1 MTGRQSADGRA
12 VLAKCAIG
20 SRPAIRRAALLAML
34 IPCCSWGHGGLS
46 MEKDMCKLRIG
57 PHEMHFTGYQPD
69 RTDTTEFCE
78 DIPAV
83 GATVVVLDFVNR
95 ELRDLPTE
103 VRIIRDT
110 GDESRLAEVTVLHL
124 PARTYPTGT
133 IHFDYTFPAS
143 GKFVGL
149 VTVGPPG
156 QQYVSRF
163 PFSVGRPYTRYIT
176 VAIVAALTAAAAALY
191 YFLVFARRRRQLP
204 SRVA

>member
-1 MTGRQSADGRA
+1 
-12 VLAKCAIG
+12 
-20 SRPAIRRAALLAML
+20 
-34 IPCCSWGHGGLS
+34 

-95 ELRDLPTE
+95 ELRELPAE

-110 GDESRLAEVTVLHL
+110 GDESDLAAVTMLHL
-124 PARTYPTGT
+124 PATIYPTGT

-149 VTVGPPG
+149 VTVGSPG
-156 QQYVSRF
+156 QQFVSRF
-163 PFSVGRPYTRYIT
+163 PFSVGRPYARYIT
-176 VAIVAALTAAAAALY
+176 VAVVAAVTAAAAALCY
-191 YFLVFARRRRQLP
+191 YLVFARRRRPLP
-204 SRVA
+204 ARAA